1 LNKFTKF
8 LSMFKRNSAVDSNLD
23 LLDEQL
29 LENDDIEERDQR
41 EIIAEKEFDREI
53 DNKDPVIKNEKTI

>member
-1 LNKFTKF
+1 
-8 LSMFKRNSAVDSNLD
+8 MFKRNSAVDSNLD